1 MAIEKITNETNIT
14 NVTSSS
20 LFDIEELVTQDE
32 YMAISKELYDRVIEL
47 KAAVEVLTTKLNE
60 TIDEVNK

>member
-1 MAIEKITNETNIT
+1 MAIEKITNETSIT
-14 NVTSSS
+14 NVTPSS